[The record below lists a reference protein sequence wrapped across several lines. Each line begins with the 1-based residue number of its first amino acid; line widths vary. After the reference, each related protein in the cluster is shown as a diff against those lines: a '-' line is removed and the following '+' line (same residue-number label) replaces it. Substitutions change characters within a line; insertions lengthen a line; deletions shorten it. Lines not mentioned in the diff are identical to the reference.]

1 MSTGRETHPRA
12 RLQTA
17 LWRDRYAYLLLLP
30 GFLIFLVYR
39 YLPMF
44 GLMIAF
50 KDFSFSKGVFG
61 SRWVG
66 LKYFIFIFT
75 RHPDFFRILRNTVLI
90 NIYRLVFAF
99 PVPIILAL
107 MLNEVIHLRFKRV
120 LQTLIYLPHFVSWV
134 IFGGII
140 IQFLSPSTGI
150 VNEFIALFGAEPI
163 FFLVEPRLFRGI
175 IVFSHIWKNAGW
187 GTIIYLAALAGV
199 DPQLYDAAVI
209 DGANRWHQI
218 WYVTLPSISST
229 IVVLLLLNIGRLMY
243 VGFEQI
249 FVLYNPTVYVTG
261 DVISTYVYRVGIGNA
276 RFSIA
281 TAIGMFQSVVGLT
294 LISLSNAMSRRFFDK
309 SIW

>member
-1 MSTGRETHPRA
+1 MA
-12 RLQTA
+12 
-17 LWRDRYAYLLLLP
+17 
-30 GFLIFLVYR
+30 
-39 YLPMF
+39 

-50 KDFSFSKGVFG
+50 KDFSFSKGIFG
-61 SRWVG
+61 SNWVG
-66 LKYFIFIFT
+66 LKYFKFIFT
-75 RHPDFFRILRNTVLI
+75 RHPDFYRILTNTVLI
-90 NIYRLVFAF
+90 NLYKLVFAF

-107 MLNEVIHLRFKRV
+107 MLNEIANLRFKRI

-134 IFGGII
+134 IFGGIV

-150 VNEFIALFGAEPI
+150 VNDLVKLFGAKPI
-163 FFLVEPRLFRGI
+163 FFLTEPKLFRGI
-175 IVFSHIWKNAGW
+175 IVVTHIWKGAGW

-199 DPQLYDAAVI
+199 DPQLYDAAII
-209 DGANRWHQI
+209 DGASRWQQI

-261 DVISTYVYRVGIGNA
+261 DVISTYVYRIGIGNA
-276 RFSIA
+276 RFSMA
-281 TAIGMFQSVVGLT
+281 TAIGMFQSVIGLT
-294 LISLSNAMSRRFFDK
+294 LISVSNAMSRRFFGK